1 MRGSEEF
8 GPVSELAKL
17 RDGILG
23 QPPTSLAVSLLFFF
37 QARIICTLFIF
48 F

>member
-1 MRGSEEF
+1 MCNITSIVFLTTTGMRGSEEF

-23 QPPTSLAVSLLFFF
+23 QTPSLP
-37 QARIICTLFIF
+37 
-48 F
+48 